1 MQSWRDFSAA
11 LLLLLLLLALVVV
24 ACVCWHSQAATR
36 ARRCP
41 LTARVPQAAAH
52 GGLILSFSIWGS
64 NEAYNYGMLENALLA
79 PQVYPG
85 SQVTVHADGASIDGR
100 LLAALGSL
108 PHVRIVD
115 DPPKT
120 VAKMCW
126 RFIPC
131 IEERC
136 PVLVRDADSRIG
148 VREADAVAQWL
159 DETSADLHIIRDCV
173 HGGHDV
179 PMMGGT
185 WGVRNHL
192 LRDFSIHDLPSD
204 GRWNEDQEWLWN
216 NLYPRFAHRA
226 CVHDVGSSLK
236 EKESFDFCFGD
247 SSAHVGMV
255 VDTAPLAF
263 QFLGERPR
271 TLQKQAMQQNATSQ
285 LERAAHSFTRRHLE
299 SQSPVRG
306 L

>member
-1 MQSWRDFSAA
+1 MKGVPVQRWRGFGVGLI
-11 LLLLLLLLALVVV
+11 LLLVLAIG
-24 ACVCWHSQAATR
+24 VCGWRKHQAA
-36 ARRCP
+36 ARERGCP
-41 LTARVPQAAAH
+41 LAPRVPRADAH
-52 GGLILSFSIWGS
+52 GGLILSFSVWGS

-79 PQVYPG
+79 PQVNPG
-85 SQVTVHADGASIDGR
+85 SRVTVHADGASVDRR

-108 PHVRIVD
+108 PYVKIVD
-115 DPPKT
+115 RPPRT

-126 RFIPC
+126 RFLPC

-136 PVLVRDADSRIG
+136 AVLVRDADSRIG

-159 DETSADLHIIRDCV
+159 DETSADLHIIRDCLR
-173 HGGHDV
+173 GGHNA

-192 LRDFSIHDLPSD
+192 LRDFGIHDLPSD
-204 GRWNEDQEWLWN
+204 GRWNEDQEWLWSN
-216 NLYPRFAHRA
+216 VYPRFIDRA

-247 SSAHVGMV
+247 SGAHVGMV

-263 QFLGERPR
+263 QFLGETPR
-271 TLQKQAMQQNATSQ
+271 VLQRQAMQQNATSEP
-285 LERAAHSFTRRHLE
+285 ERAAHSFRP
-299 SQSPVRG
+299 SA
-306 L
+306 